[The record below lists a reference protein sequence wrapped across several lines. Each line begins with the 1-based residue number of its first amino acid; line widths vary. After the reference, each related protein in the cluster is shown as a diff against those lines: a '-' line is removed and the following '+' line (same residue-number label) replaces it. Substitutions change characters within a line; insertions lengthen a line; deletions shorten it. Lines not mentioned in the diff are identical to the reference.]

1 MGTTSAAEH
10 ASLLANTQGT
20 SYGRALQCLKDRDQ
34 RVALGAPV
42 EIGAPGYGASIR
54 ALVMSVNVRSDA
66 TRVERAVDTH
76 VSSFDGYLALKTSG
90 RLRFWTADDVQKL
103 MRSGEIEA
111 MIAEYV
117 TEWGRTRLLPNGVLV
132 QALPKVFQ
140 RAGGG
145 GGLSA
150 T

>member
-1 MGTTSAAEH
+1 M
-10 ASLLANTQGT
+10 
-20 SYGRALQCLKDRDQ
+20 
-34 RVALGAPV
+34 
-42 EIGAPGYGASIR
+42 SI
-54 ALVMSVNVRSDA
+54 SVRTDT
-66 TRVERAVDTH
+66 TRVERAVDEN

-103 MRSGEIEA
+103 MRSGELEA
-111 MIAEYV
+111 IIAEYV
-117 TEWGRTRLLPNGVLV
+117 TEWGRTRLLQNGVLWSR
-132 QALPKVFQ
+132 PFQ